1 MAIHEPER
9 IWWKPL
15 SKDERWWV
23 TVALIWALF
32 TFFFMPVYKVMGNHT
47 PPNETYTISSDD
59 FDKLTENMVSKYKV
73 GEEQGMPIVHVPA
86 DVTDVYIRAKMW
98 EWYPI
103 LQLDKGK
110 EYRLH
115 LSSMDLNHGFSLQ
128 PIDMNFMVFPGY
140 DNVLKITPTTSGEFH
155 IVCNEFCGFG
165 HHTMAGKLYVK
176 D

>member
-15 SKDERWWV
+15 SKDERLWV

-32 TFFFMPVYKVMGNHT
+32 TFFFMPVYKVIGAHN
-47 PPNETYTISSDD
+47 PPNETYMITPENY
-59 FDKLTENMVSKYKV
+59 DKLTENMVSKYKV
-73 GEEQGMPIVHVPA
+73 GEEQGMPIVHPPA
-86 DVTDVYIRAKMW
+86 NEPVFLRAKMW

-103 LQLDKGK
+103 LELEKGK
-110 EYRLH
+110 TYKFH
-115 LSSMDLNHGFSLQ
+115 ISSMDLNHGFSLQ

-140 DNVLKITPTTSGEFH
+140 DNVLTLTPTTSGEFH
-155 IVCNEFCGFG
+155 IICNEFCGFG

-176 D
+176 E